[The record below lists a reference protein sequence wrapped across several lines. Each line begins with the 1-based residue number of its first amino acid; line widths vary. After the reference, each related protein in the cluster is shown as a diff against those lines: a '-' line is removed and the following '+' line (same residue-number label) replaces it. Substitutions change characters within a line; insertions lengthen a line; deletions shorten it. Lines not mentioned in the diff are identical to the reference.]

1 LIHFHFRLTISLDD
15 HYDLLLVGWRE
26 GIHLDSFFFFLPSFL
41 FSTDRQ
47 FLHSDRRLLFSS
59 HSSYC
64 RLFPSPSETSTHH
77 PRSLH
82 LPQSYMSYRLPY
94 SSSSY
99 SSSLYSYDEYSLRG
113 YARGNWR
120 RAMADVAVCTGFEP
134 QNYLRDRCKKCFRLK
149 SKHEEEK
156 PPPQSP
162 TVSSPPGSSRG
173 SYRGVE
179 KRRSFKDKDRND
191 DADADDL
198 VSVSSYTSATSKG
211 LSSAKSMESIADTR
225 SMVTAVSGSDV
236 DRGQTPTENDP
247 SLVISIADELSYL
260 REENRQ
266 LKEDRERVAL
276 RRRPIN
282 GEDDERGDNSLVK
295 MLEERLNE
303 AESCIQDYRD
313 ENTVLKCELRELQEN
328 TFTGEENK
336 LQEKLKTTEGLCE
349 ELMEENESLKAE
361 VKDLQTEIEEMQD
374 QYREEEI
381 DEFRELQRELE
392 QHAKNSRVLQFK
404 LRKSERAREQGETE
418 INHLRQKIEDAKLAV
433 VNANGH
439 AMRGDENARIKELE
453 SELKIAKE
461 VSVRLHGELEQTE
474 EKRYR
479 LDDEVFYLKEKIREQ
494 MTQNKWR
501 EARNKTEIAAKR
513 LSAELNSAPQIM
525 PTDDMSKELRDAL
538 EREIDV
544 REQLRFSE
552 EDLKRVQIRLQDVEN
567 ENEVLLKKLAKAKAG
582 KLSRPPMIRSASE
595 GNAQVQLELAE
606 HEVEHLSTKVDRL
619 EKTNDCLTQKIA
631 ALESDSTRKVGETS
645 VQSSGLEKKR
655 FQLTPEME
663 RDMSKLIST
672 IADLEK
678 KNREL
683 TMQLKKGDE
692 MRRKEEPEDPVATN
706 SISSDLR
713 SEQERRRGVE
723 AELSE
728 LKATLLKT
736 DNQKLIALATKVE
749 VLQNQLSLANERC
762 TSLHRKHGKDGE
774 VTKYQDDLKER
785 CERLEK
791 QLSEQRAG
799 ETVAELQGKVPTTDE
814 IESCCEMLASVEAQ
828 TSRICKQIERIDQSQ
843 KEERRR
849 SLSKDSGAAIIAEL
863 ANVMGEMRN
872 VHGLLDHFKTSS
884 GLSSTL
890 PRRSPFRELMAT
902 TPTGECTNC
911 KLKDDEAEKQKQE
924 IIFYKKKNKDLT
936 EQVLQT
942 EDRWTIE
949 IEKQRQIFENEIKTL
964 GVKLTD
970 ARRQF
975 EETNTLLDGRTAA
988 LAEKTKSLD
997 EQIDRNMKLQREME
1011 DREKKATDQETER
1024 KSAREFEIKYK
1035 KLEGIF
1041 DAERAKMN
1049 TERARNKSELTA
1061 MKKSA
1066 DEAEEKT
1073 NGIREELARKESQW
1087 RSEKANIEREVTSLK
1102 RQMQAMRRD
1111 GEGSIEENSSRRSSA
1126 DLSANASNEKSLS
1139 SDVENALT
1147 IELRKQIGQ
1156 VEKKN
1161 SENLREIEDLKIAN
1175 VDLKSDLDKVKAQWT
1190 KDKEAF
1196 THKSRQTDKIRSVE
1210 MDALQQKF
1218 SSRMRIMEDTNKS
1231 LHSQLVLARRAR
1243 DSLKD
1248 ESMQTEQKL
1257 MEERRRL
1264 ENAEKNLC
1272 ESTSRVVTLQKK
1284 LVDLEAEMERTNTEL
1299 RLTKEAKKADQI
1311 LWSLEKGSKTRVPS
1325 SSADK
1330 ADIEKAEAV
1339 RVQYAEYEKFY
1350 AKEVERLNQRVKEMS
1365 AEAMARQTETQKII
1379 RELREQIRLLEID
1392 KRNLSDTKESG
1403 MVQREML
1410 EAEQSRLQQTVHMAE
1425 LQKLTRKYRLSSIID
1440 QLQYVSDTRRGHRL
1454 EVDHPDS
1461 IRYIINQLAALRDED
1476 SPNGNADRDDRSI
1489 ATNVSV
1495 LRAPSE
1501 CNDTYDNISQSS
1513 ISIRSTAS
1521 AAPLHHSMRFPTNG
1535 HSNGNGTRKERSE
1548 RSNGNS
1554 ISSAAPERERPHQ
1567 RSTRSPTYENV
1578 ENGNWDGSSISS
1590 RSRKVSYPEPPPSF
1604 LINDVPPPSS
1614 SSSSHLTSV
1623 PSDKGSIVSYD
1634 EQGRLQVSRGGGGGV
1649 NPLSRSASFDR
1660 RAAPLAQPEEPVH
1673 FRTNSAG
1680 SNILYQVRREELAR
1694 GGQPSVRL
1702 MAQAFES
1709 FDGKPKPKRGLFG
1722 VKKSQSVD
1730 TQAQDRQSTTGS
1742 LSTNR
1747 SAVTMDEMSTATLPR
1762 GGRNPFK
1769 TMGTKIVERVR
1780 RSLSRSSRRDSR
1792 ERSETAPPSE
1802 MGELPRDTLKPS
1814 RVDKISEKG
1823 SSSPKKTKKK
1833 AAESKARKLNGDK

>member
-1 LIHFHFRLTISLDD
+1 
-15 HYDLLLVGWRE
+15 
-26 GIHLDSFFFFLPSFL
+26 
-41 FSTDRQ
+41 
-47 FLHSDRRLLFSS
+47 
-59 HSSYC
+59 
-64 RLFPSPSETSTHH
+64 
-77 PRSLH
+77 
-82 LPQSYMSYRLPY
+82 MSYRLPY
-94 SSSSY
+94 TGTSHYTSSV
-99 SSSLYSYDEYSLRG
+99 YSYDEYSIRG
-113 YARGNWR
+113 LARGNWR
-120 RAMADVAVCTGFEP
+120 RAMADVTVCTGFEP

-149 SKHEEEK
+149 NKHEEEK
-156 PPPQSP
+156 PPPQIPAVSSASSP
-162 TVSSPPGSSRG
+162 VVSSPPGSSRG
-173 SYRGVE
+173 SYRSIE
-179 KRRSFKDKDRND
+179 KRRSFKDKDRNED
-191 DADADDL
+191 HDADADDL

-225 SMVTAVSGSDV
+225 SMVTAVSGSDM
-236 DRGQTPTENDP
+236 DRAQTPTENDP

-266 LKEDRERVAL
+266 LKEDRERLTL
-276 RRRPIN
+276 RRRPMAN
-282 GEDDERGDNSLVK
+282 GDDEGERGDGNLVK

-404 LRKSERAREQGETE
+404 LRKSERAREQGEAE
-418 INHLRQKIEDAKLAV
+418 MNLMRQKIEDAAKPSQM
-433 VNANGH
+433 NANGH
-439 AMRGDENARIKELE
+439 VMRGDENVRIKELE

-479 LDDEVFYLKEKIREQ
+479 LEDEVFYLKEKIREMQ
-494 MTQNKWR
+494 TQNKWR

-513 LSAELNSAPQIM
+513 LSAELNSSPQIL

-567 ENEVLLKKLAKAKAG
+567 ENEVLLKKLAKSKAG

-619 EKTNDCLTQKIA
+619 EKTNECLTHQIA
-631 ALESDSTRKVGETS
+631 ALASDSTRKVGETS

-663 RDMSKLIST
+663 RDMSNLITT

-723 AELSE
+723 AELTE
-728 LKATLLKT
+728 LKGTLLKT

-762 TSLHRKHGKDGE
+762 TSLHRKHVRDGE
-774 VTKYQDDLKER
+774 VTKYQDELKER
-785 CERLEK
+785 CERLER
-791 QLSEQRAG
+791 QLSEQKAG
-799 ETVAELQGKVPTTDE
+799 ETVAELQGKVPTADE

-828 TSRICKQIERIDQSQ
+828 TSRICKQIERIDLTQ

-872 VHGLLDHFKTSS
+872 VHGLLDHFKSSS
-884 GLSSTL
+884 GLSTIL
-890 PRRSPFRELMAT
+890 PRRSPFRELNAT
-902 TPTGECTNC
+902 TPTGECANC
-911 KLKDDEAEKQKQE
+911 KLKDDDAEKQKNE

-964 GVKLTD
+964 GVKLAD

-997 EQIDRNMKLQREME
+997 EQFDRNMKMQREME
-1011 DREKKATDQETER
+1011 EKEKKATDQETER
-1024 KSAREFEIKYK
+1024 KSAKEFEIKYK

-1066 DEAEEKT
+1066 DEAEERMNAT
-1073 NGIREELARKESQW
+1073 REELAKKEAQW

-1111 GEGSIEENSSRRSSA
+1111 GEGSIEESSSRRSSA
-1126 DLSANASNEKSLS
+1126 DLSANAANEKSGS
-1139 SDVENALT
+1139 SEVENALT

-1161 SENLREIEDLKIAN
+1161 SELLRETEDLKIAN
-1175 VDLKSDLDKVKAQWT
+1175 VDLKSDLDKVKSQLM

-1196 THKSRQTDKIRSVE
+1196 THKSRQTDKIRTVE

-1243 DSLKD
+1243 DSHKE
-1248 ESMQTEQKL
+1248 ESMQMETKL
-1257 MEERRRL
+1257 SDERRRL

-1272 ESTSRVVTLQKK
+1272 ESTSRVVSLQKK
-1284 LVDLEAEMERTNTEL
+1284 LVDLEAEFERTNTEL

-1311 LWSLEKGSKTRVPS
+1311 LFSLEKGTKSRSSAT

-1330 ADIEKAEAV
+1330 ADIAQAEAV

-1350 AKEVERLNQRVKEMS
+1350 AKEVERLNQRVKDMS
-1365 AEAMARQTETQKII
+1365 AEAMARQTETQKTI

-1410 EAEQSRLQQTVHMAE
+1410 EAEQTRLQQAVHMAE

-1476 SPNGNADRDDRSI
+1476 SNNGGNTDRDDRSI
-1489 ATNVSV
+1489 ATNASV
-1495 LRAPSE
+1495 IRAPSE

-1513 ISIRSTAS
+1513 MSIRSTAS

-1535 HSNGNGTRKERSE
+1535 TSNGNGQTRNGRHD

-1554 ISSAAPERERPHQ
+1554 IASAAPERPPP
-1567 RSTRSPTYENV
+1567 RSTSV

-1590 RSRKVSYPEPPPSF
+1590 RSRKISYPEPPPSF
-1604 LINDVPPPSS
+1604 LINDVAPPSS
-1614 SSSSHLTSV
+1614 SSSSHLTSL
-1623 PSDKGSIVSYD
+1623 PSSDKGSIVGYD
-1634 EQGRLQVSRGGGGGV
+1634 EQGRLVVSRGGGVV

-1673 FRTNSAG
+1673 FRTSSAG

-1709 FDGKPKPKRGLFG
+1709 FDGQKPKPKRGLFG

-1747 SAVTMDEMSTATLPR
+1747 SVVTMDEMSTATLPR

-1780 RSLSRSSRRDSR
+1780 RSLSRSSRRESR

-1802 MGELPRDTLKPS
+1802 MGELPRDTLKPAK
-1814 RVDKISEKG
+1814 VDKSSEKG

>member
-1 LIHFHFRLTISLDD
+1 
-15 HYDLLLVGWRE
+15 
-26 GIHLDSFFFFLPSFL
+26 
-41 FSTDRQ
+41 
-47 FLHSDRRLLFSS
+47 
-59 HSSYC
+59 
-64 RLFPSPSETSTHH
+64 
-77 PRSLH
+77 
-82 LPQSYMSYRLPY
+82 
-94 SSSSY
+94 
-99 SSSLYSYDEYSLRG
+99 
-113 YARGNWR
+113 
-120 RAMADVAVCTGFEP
+120 MADVTVCTGFEP
-134 QNYLRDRCKKCFRLK
+134 QNYLRMGEDLTKSWLGKRSESSWTFSRDRCKKCFRLK
-149 SKHEEEK
+149 NKHEEEK
-156 PPPQSP
+156 PPPQIPAVSSASSP
-162 TVSSPPGSSRG
+162 VVSSPPGSSRG
-173 SYRGVE
+173 SYRSIE
-179 KRRSFKDKDRND
+179 KRRSFKDKDRNED
-191 DADADDL
+191 HDADADDL

-225 SMVTAVSGSDV
+225 SMVTAVSGSDM
-236 DRGQTPTENDP
+236 DRAQTPTENDFRFRLITTKSLMSLIVSFQP

-266 LKEDRERVAL
+266 LKEDRERLTL
-276 RRRPIN
+276 RRRPMAN
-282 GEDDERGDNSLVK
+282 GDDEGERGDGNLVK

-404 LRKSERAREQGETE
+404 LRKSERAREQGEAE
-418 INHLRQKIEDAKLAV
+418 MNLMRQKIEDAAKPSQM
-433 VNANGH
+433 NANGH
-439 AMRGDENARIKELE
+439 VMRGDENVRIKELE

-479 LDDEVFYLKEKIREQ
+479 LEDEVFYLKEKIREMQ
-494 MTQNKWR
+494 TQNKWR

-513 LSAELNSAPQIM
+513 LSAELNSSPQIL

-567 ENEVLLKKLAKAKAG
+567 ENEVLLKKLAKSKAG

-619 EKTNDCLTQKIA
+619 EKTNECLTHQIA
-631 ALESDSTRKVGETS
+631 ALASDSTRKVGETS

-663 RDMSKLIST
+663 RDMSNLITT

-723 AELSE
+723 AELTE
-728 LKATLLKT
+728 LKGTLLKT

-762 TSLHRKHGKDGE
+762 TSLHRKHVRDGE
-774 VTKYQDDLKER
+774 VTKYQDELKER
-785 CERLEK
+785 CERLER
-791 QLSEQRAG
+791 QLSEQKAG
-799 ETVAELQGKVPTTDE
+799 ETVAELQGKVPTADE

-828 TSRICKQIERIDQSQ
+828 TSRICKQIERIDLTQ

-872 VHGLLDHFKTSS
+872 VHGLLDHFKSSS
-884 GLSSTL
+884 GLSTIL
-890 PRRSPFRELMAT
+890 PRRSPFRELNAT
-902 TPTGECTNC
+902 TPTGECANC
-911 KLKDDEAEKQKQE
+911 KLKDDDAEKQKNE

-964 GVKLTD
+964 GVKLAD

-997 EQIDRNMKLQREME
+997 EQFDRNMKMQREME
-1011 DREKKATDQETER
+1011 EKEKKATDQETER
-1024 KSAREFEIKYK
+1024 KSAKEFEIKYK

-1066 DEAEEKT
+1066 DEAEERMNAT
-1073 NGIREELARKESQW
+1073 REELAKKEAQW

-1111 GEGSIEENSSRRSSA
+1111 GEGSIEESSSRRSSA
-1126 DLSANASNEKSLS
+1126 DLSANAANEKSGS
-1139 SDVENALT
+1139 SEVENALT

-1161 SENLREIEDLKIAN
+1161 SELLRETEDLKIAN
-1175 VDLKSDLDKVKAQWT
+1175 VDLKSDLDKVKSQLM

-1196 THKSRQTDKIRSVE
+1196 THKSRQTDKIRTVE

-1243 DSLKD
+1243 DSHKE
-1248 ESMQTEQKL
+1248 ESMQMETKL
-1257 MEERRRL
+1257 SDERRRL

-1272 ESTSRVVTLQKK
+1272 ESTSRVVSLQKK
-1284 LVDLEAEMERTNTEL
+1284 LVDLEAEFERTNTEL

-1311 LWSLEKGSKTRVPS
+1311 LFSLEKGTKSRSSAT

-1330 ADIEKAEAV
+1330 ADIAQAEAV

-1350 AKEVERLNQRVKEMS
+1350 AKEVERLNQRVKDMS
-1365 AEAMARQTETQKII
+1365 AEAMARQTETQKTI

-1410 EAEQSRLQQTVHMAE
+1410 EAEQTRLQQAVHMAE

-1476 SPNGNADRDDRSI
+1476 SNNGGNTDRDDRSI
-1489 ATNVSV
+1489 ATNASV
-1495 LRAPSE
+1495 IRAPSE

-1513 ISIRSTAS
+1513 MSIRSTAS
-1521 AAPLHHSMRFPTNG
+1521 AAPLHHSM
-1535 HSNGNGTRKERSE
+1535 S
-1548 RSNGNS
+1548 
-1554 ISSAAPERERPHQ
+1554 
-1567 RSTRSPTYENV
+1567 V
-1578 ENGNWDGSSISS
+1578 END
-1590 RSRKVSYPEPPPSF
+1590 
-1604 LINDVPPPSS
+1604 DVAPPSS
-1614 SSSSHLTSV
+1614 SSSSHLTSL
-1623 PSDKGSIVSYD
+1623 PSSDKGSIVGYD
-1634 EQGRLQVSRGGGGGV
+1634 EQGRLVVSRGGGVV

-1673 FRTNSAG
+1673 FRTSSAG

-1709 FDGKPKPKRGLFG
+1709 FDGQKPKPKRGLFG

-1747 SAVTMDEMSTATLPR
+1747 SVVTMDEMSTATLPR

-1780 RSLSRSSRRDSR
+1780 RSLSRSSRRESR

-1802 MGELPRDTLKPS
+1802 MGELPRDTLKPAKS
-1814 RVDKISEKG
+1814 SEKG

>member
-1 LIHFHFRLTISLDD
+1 
-15 HYDLLLVGWRE
+15 
-26 GIHLDSFFFFLPSFL
+26 
-41 FSTDRQ
+41 
-47 FLHSDRRLLFSS
+47 
-59 HSSYC
+59 
-64 RLFPSPSETSTHH
+64 
-77 PRSLH
+77 
-82 LPQSYMSYRLPY
+82 MSYRLPY
-94 SSSSY
+94 TGSSY
-99 SSSLYSYDEYSLRG
+99 SSIYSYDEYSVRG
-113 YARGNWR
+113 MARGNWR
-120 RAMADVAVCTGFEP
+120 RAMADVTVCTGFEP

-162 TVSSPPGSSRG
+162 VVSSPPGSSRG
-173 SYRGVE
+173 SYRGIE
-179 KRRSFKDKDRND
+179 KRRSFKDKDRTD
-191 DADADDL
+191 DHDADADDL

-225 SMVTAVSGSDV
+225 SMVTAVSGSDM

-266 LKEDRERVAL
+266 LKEDRERLTL
-276 RRRPIN
+276 RRRPMQN
-282 GEDDERGDNSLVK
+282 GDDDERGEGNLVK

-336 LQEKLKTTEGLCE
+336 LQDKLKTTEGLCE

-404 LRKSERAREQGETE
+404 LRKSERAREQGEAE
-418 INHLRQKIEDAKLAV
+418 MNLMRQKIEDASKPSS
-433 VNANGH
+433 VNGNGH
-439 AMRGDENARIKELE
+439 VMRGDENVRIKDLE

-479 LDDEVFYLKEKIREQ
+479 LEDEVFYLKEKIREMQ
-494 MTQNKWR
+494 TQNKWR

-513 LSAELNSAPQIM
+513 LSAELNSAPPM
-525 PTDDMSKELRDAL
+525 LPTDDMSKELRDAL

-552 EDLKRVQIRLQDVEN
+552 EDLKRVQIRLQDIEN
-567 ENEVLLKKLAKAKAG
+567 ENEVLLKKLAKSKAG

-619 EKTNDCLTQKIA
+619 EKTNDCLTQQIA
-631 ALESDSTRKVGETS
+631 ALASDSTRKVGETS
-645 VQSSGLEKKR
+645 VPSSGLEKKR

-663 RDMSKLIST
+663 RDMSNLITT
-672 IADLEK
+672 ISDLEK

-692 MRRKEEPEDPVATN
+692 LRRKEEPEDPVATN
-706 SISSDLR
+706 TISSDLR

-723 AELSE
+723 AELTE
-728 LKATLLKT
+728 LKTTLLKT

-791 QLSEQRAG
+791 QLSEQKAG
-799 ETVAELQGKVPTTDE
+799 ETVAELQGKIPTTDE

-828 TSRICKQIERIDQSQ
+828 TSRICKQIERIDQTQ

-872 VHGLLDHFKTSS
+872 VHGLLDHFKSSS
-884 GLSSTL
+884 GLSTTL
-890 PRRSPFRELMAT
+890 PRRSPFRELIAT
-902 TPTGECTNC
+902 TPTGECANC
-911 KLKDDEAEKQKQE
+911 KLKDNEAEKQKQE

-949 IEKQRQIFENEIKTL
+949 IDKQRQIFENEIKTL
-964 GVKLTD
+964 GVKLAD

-975 EETNTLLDGRTAA
+975 EETNTLLDVRTAA
-988 LAEKTKSLD
+988 LTEKTKSLD
-997 EQIDRNMKLQREME
+997 EQFDRNVKLQREME

-1061 MKKSA
+1061 TKKSA
-1066 DEAEEKT
+1066 DEAEEKM
-1073 NGIREELARKESQW
+1073 NAAREDLMKKESQW

-1111 GEGSIEENSSRRSSA
+1111 GEGSIEETSSRRSSA
-1126 DLSANASNEKSLS
+1126 DLSANAANDKSAS
-1139 SDVENALT
+1139 SEIENALT

-1161 SENLREIEDLKIAN
+1161 TELARETEDLKIAN
-1175 VDLKSDLDKVKAQWT
+1175 VDLKCDLDKVKSQWT

-1243 DSLKD
+1243 DSHKE
-1248 ESMQTEQKL
+1248 ESMQMEQKL
-1257 MEERRRL
+1257 SDERRRL

-1284 LVDLEAEMERTNTEL
+1284 LVDIEAEMERTNTEL

-1311 LWSLEKGSKTRVPS
+1311 LWSLEKGSKSRGSAPS
-1325 SSADK
+1325 SSTDK
-1330 ADIEKAEAV
+1330 VDVEKAEAV
-1339 RVQYAEYEKFY
+1339 RMQYAEYEKFY
-1350 AKEVERLNQRVKEMS
+1350 AKEVERLNQRVKDMS
-1365 AEAMARQTETQKII
+1365 AEAMARQTETQKTI

-1403 MVQREML
+1403 LVQREML

-1476 SPNGNADRDDRSI
+1476 SNNGGNNDRDDRSI
-1489 ATNVSV
+1489 ATNASMM
-1495 LRAPSE
+1495 RAPSE

-1513 ISIRSTAS
+1513 MSIRSTAS

-1535 HSNGNGTRKERSE
+1535 QSNGTMNGQRNGRQD

-1554 ISSAAPERERPHQ
+1554 ISSTAPTEQRPPP
-1567 RSTRSPTYENV
+1567 RSTSV

-1604 LINDVPPPSS
+1604 LINDAPPPSS

-1623 PSDKGSIVSYD
+1623 PSSDKGSFVGYD
-1634 EQGRLQVSRGGGGGV
+1634 EQGRLHVSKGGGTIV

-1673 FRTNSAG
+1673 FRTSSAG

-1730 TQAQDRQSTTGS
+1730 TQAHDRQSTTGS

-1747 SAVTMDEMSTATLPR
+1747 SVVTMDEMSTATLPR

-1780 RSLSRSSRRDSR
+1780 RSLSRTSRRDSR

-1802 MGELPRDTLKPS
+1802 MGELPRDRQPTK
-1814 RVDKISEKG
+1814 VDKSSDKG

>member
-1 LIHFHFRLTISLDD
+1 
-15 HYDLLLVGWRE
+15 
-26 GIHLDSFFFFLPSFL
+26 
-41 FSTDRQ
+41 
-47 FLHSDRRLLFSS
+47 
-59 HSSYC
+59 
-64 RLFPSPSETSTHH
+64 
-77 PRSLH
+77 
-82 LPQSYMSYRLPY
+82 
-94 SSSSY
+94 
-99 SSSLYSYDEYSLRG
+99 
-113 YARGNWR
+113 
-120 RAMADVAVCTGFEP
+120 
-134 QNYLRDRCKKCFRLK
+134 
-149 SKHEEEK
+149 
-156 PPPQSP
+156 
-162 TVSSPPGSSRG
+162 
-173 SYRGVE
+173 
-179 KRRSFKDKDRND
+179 
-191 DADADDL
+191 
-198 VSVSSYTSATSKG
+198 
-211 LSSAKSMESIADTR
+211 MESIADTR

-236 DRGQTPTENDP
+236 ERAQTPTENDP
-247 SLVISIADELSYL
+247 SLVISIADELAFL

-266 LKEDRERVAL
+266 LKEDRERFSTL
-276 RRRPIN
+276 RRSGTN
-282 GEDDERGDNSLVK
+282 GFDSERDGGSLAK

-328 TFTGEENK
+328 TYTGEESK
-336 LQEKLKTTEGLCE
+336 LSEKLKTTESLCE
-349 ELMEENESLKAE
+349 EIMEENESLKAE

-404 LRKSERAREQGETE
+404 LRKSERAREQGEAE
-418 INHLRQKIEDAKLAV
+418 MNMMRQRIEEV
-433 VNANGH
+433 SQ
-439 AMRGDENARIKELE
+439 MRNLQIILICILGDENVRVKDLE

-479 LDDEVFYLKEKIREQ
+479 LEDEVFYLKEKIREMQ
-494 MTQNKWR
+494 TQNKWR
-501 EARNKTEIAAKR
+501 EARNKTETAVKR
-513 LSAELNSAPQIM
+513 LSAELNSAPPLL

-538 EREIDV
+538 EREIDL

-552 EDLKRVQIRLQDVEN
+552 EDLKRTQIRLKDIEN
-567 ENEVLLKKLAKAKAG
+567 ENEVVLKKLAKSKAG
-582 KLSRPPMIRSASE
+582 KLNRPPMIRSASE
-595 GNAQVQLELAE
+595 GNAHLQLELAE
-606 HEVEHLSTKVDRL
+606 HEVEHLSTKVVRL
-619 EKTNDCLTQKIA
+619 EKTNDCLSERIA
-631 ALESDSTRKVGETS
+631 ELESDSTRKAGETS

-663 RDMSKLIST
+663 RDMSNLIST

-706 SISSDLR
+706 TMSSDLR
-713 SEQERRRGVE
+713 CEQEKRRGVE

-728 LKATLLKT
+728 LKATLLRT

-762 TSLHRKHGKDGE
+762 TSLHRKYSKDGE
-774 VTKYQDDLKER
+774 IPKYTDELKER
-785 CERLEK
+785 CEKLEK
-791 QLSEQRAG
+791 QLSEQKAG
-799 ETVAELQGKVPTTDE
+799 VTVAELQGKVPTNDE

-828 TSRICKQIERIDQSQ
+828 TSRICKQIEKIDLSQ
-843 KEERRR
+843 KDERRR
-849 SLSKDSGAAIIAEL
+849 SLSKDSGATIIAEL

-872 VHGLLDHFKTSS
+872 VHGLLDHFKGSS
-884 GLSSTL
+884 GLSATL
-890 PRRSPFRELMAT
+890 PRRSPFRELNASSPNGDCASCRM
-902 TPTGECTNC
+902 
-911 KLKDDEAEKQKQE
+911 KDDEAEKQKQE
-924 IIFYKKKNKDLT
+924 IVFYKKKNKDLT

-964 GVKLTD
+964 GVKFAD

-988 LAEKTKSLD
+988 LAEKTKTLD
-997 EQIDRNMKLQREME
+997 EQLSRNQKLQRELE
-1011 DREKKATDQETER
+1011 DRERKATDLESDR
-1024 KSAREFEIKYK
+1024 KNAREFEIKYK

-1066 DEAEEKT
+1066 DEAEEKMNAT
-1073 NGIREELARKESQW
+1073 VDDLSKRETQW
-1087 RSEKANIEREVTSLK
+1087 RSEKANHEREVASLK

-1111 GEGSIEENSSRRSSA
+1111 GEGSMEESPSRRSSA
-1126 DLSANASNEKSLS
+1126 DLSANAANEKNS
-1139 SDVENALT
+1139 SIEIENALT

-1156 VEKKN
+1156 AEKKL
-1161 SENLREIEDLKIAN
+1161 SEMARLTEDLKIAN
-1175 VDLKSDLDKVKAQWT
+1175 VDLKSDLDKVKAQWV

-1196 THKSRQTDKIRSVE
+1196 THKSRQTDKIRTVE

-1243 DSLKD
+1243 DSHK
-1248 ESMQTEQKL
+1248 EEATQIEQRL
-1257 MEERRRL
+1257 NEERRRL
-1264 ENAEKNLC
+1264 EGAEKNLC
-1272 ESTSRVVTLQKK
+1272 ESTARVVTLQKK

-1311 LWSLEKGSKTRVPS
+1311 LWNLEKGSKSRTVSTPS
-1325 SSADK
+1325 DK
-1330 ADIEKAEAV
+1330 IDVEKAEAV

-1350 AKEVERLNQRVKEMS
+1350 AKEVERLNQRVKDMS
-1365 AEAMARQTETQKII
+1365 AEAMARQTETQKTI
-1379 RELREQIRLLEID
+1379 RELREHIRLLEID

-1403 MVQREML
+1403 IVQKEML

-1461 IRYIINQLAALRDED
+1461 IRYIINQLSALRDED
-1476 SPNGNADRDDRSI
+1476 SNGGNTDRDDRSI
-1489 ATNVSV
+1489 ATNASIM
-1495 LRAPSE
+1495 RAPSE

-1521 AAPLHHSMRFPTNG
+1521 AAPIHHSMRFPVTNG
-1535 HSNGNGTRKERSE
+1535 QSNGNSSKSNGRND

-1554 ISSAAPERERPHQ
+1554 ISSTVPERNPP
-1567 RSTRSPTYENV
+1567 RSISV

-1604 LINDVPPPSS
+1604 LISKFSHDAPPPPSHQPS
-1614 SSSSHLTSV
+1614 L
-1623 PSDKGSIVSYD
+1623 PSDKGSLVGYD
-1634 EQGRLQVSRGGGGGV
+1634 EQGRLQVSRNGGTVV
-1649 NPLSRSASFDR
+1649 NPLSRSTSFDR

-1673 FRTNSAG
+1673 FRTSSAG

-1694 GGQPSVRL
+1694 GGNPSVRL

-1709 FDGKPKPKRGLFG
+1709 FDGAKTKPKRGLFG

-1730 TQAQDRQSTTGS
+1730 TQAAHDRQSTTGS

-1747 SAVTMDEMSTATLPR
+1747 SVVTTDEMSSVTLPR

-1780 RSLSRSSRRDSR
+1780 RSLSRTSRRDSR

-1802 MGELPRDTLKPS
+1802 MGELPRDTHKPAK
-1814 RVDKISEKG
+1814 VDKSSEKG